1 MRPALK
7 PLKTML
13 NHALDTVL
21 PPRCVVT
28 GETVD
33 EQGMLSPQGWAGLD
47 FIAGPACDQ
56 CGFPFDFEVEE
67 GSLCASCIDHPPPF
81 ECARAAL
88 KYNETSRDLVLV
100 FKHGDQTHVARAFV
114 PWLEKA
120 GAPFWGEADL
130 LIPVPLHRWRLLR
143 RRYNQAA
150 LIAQALSKRVNVPVD
165 LTMLERIRA
174 TPVQGHL
181 HAGERHKN
189 VKKAFGLN
197 PDKKDAVKGK
207 TIVLI
212 DDVYTT
218 GATIKECTKTL
229 RKGGA
234 AKVYILTLT
243 RVVREGFG
251 G

>member
-1 MRPALK
+1 MSLK
-7 PLKTML
+7 PFQNILMQ
-13 NHALDTVL
+13 AVDTVL

-28 GETVD
+28 GERVD
-33 EQGMLSPQGWAGLD
+33 EQGMLAPEAWGALE
-47 FIAGPACDQ
+47 FISDPLCDQ

-67 GSLCASCIDHPPPF
+67 GSLCASCLDHPPPF

-88 KYNETSRDLVLV
+88 KYNETSRDLVLG

-120 GAPFWGEADL
+120 GAPFWEEADL

-150 LIAQALSKRVNVPVD
+150 LIAQALSKRTGIPADVGVLQRV
-165 LTMLERIRA
+165 RA

-189 VKKAFGLN
+189 VKKAFGLH
-197 PDKKDAVKGK
+197 PDKKDALKGK
-207 TIVLI
+207 TLILI

-218 GATIKECTKTL
+218 GATVKECTKTL
-229 RKGGA
+229 LKGGA
-234 AKVYILTLT
+234 AKVHILTLT